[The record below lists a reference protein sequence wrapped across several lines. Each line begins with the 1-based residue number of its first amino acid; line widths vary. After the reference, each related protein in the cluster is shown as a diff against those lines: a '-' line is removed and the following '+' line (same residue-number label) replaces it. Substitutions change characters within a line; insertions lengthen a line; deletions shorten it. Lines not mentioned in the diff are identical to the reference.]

1 MLDTIKRREELEAK
15 ITDLE
20 TSLNTLKKQL
30 REEVEKEQHRDID
43 HLEEYLDE
51 VDHRYGNLRDF
62 WGIVRKELRD
72 FFARRKAS
80 DTNGGDS
87 SA

>member
-30 REEVEKEQHRDID
+30 REEVQKEQHRDID